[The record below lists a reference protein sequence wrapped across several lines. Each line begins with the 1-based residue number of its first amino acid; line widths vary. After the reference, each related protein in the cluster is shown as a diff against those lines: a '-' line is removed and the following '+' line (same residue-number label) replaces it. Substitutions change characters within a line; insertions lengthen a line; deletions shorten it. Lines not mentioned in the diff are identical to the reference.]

1 MLKQHVLTQYTSQLS
16 KILSSGQRFVKIE
29 SNSPPIINKLK
40 PMPSQKASAGVNESK
55 TLTENKLNR
64 QSSQQRI
71 VNWFLQAGIQEDSGS
86 FRTSTNNEKIRR
98 KREVLAQRKLIN
110 LEKIMGKALDFCLD
124 DGNEEELDPDWF
136 FSFVKMAEE
145 IFSPAM
151 QELWGKIFAV
161 ETARPGSFS
170 LKTLSMLK
178 QLTQKDAQI
187 FRHAVNLASKR
198 KGESTPKLL
207 LGYYQKTNLWSFFSS
222 NKEHRLNLAEF
233 SLGYPDVLSLMDLGL
248 IHHSEIESG
257 ELPSDI
263 ATEWRCAGQT
273 LYLAAKRKGTILMY
287 YKFTTTGAELCKLV
301 TRRQQDTYVKSLKTT
316 LFNAFD
322 IT

>member
-1 MLKQHVLTQYTSQLS
+1 
-16 KILSSGQRFVKIE
+16 
-29 SNSPPIINKLK
+29 
-40 PMPSQKASAGVNESK
+40 MPSQKAAAGVSETK
-55 TLTENKLNR
+55 TLSEIKLNR

-71 VNWFLQAGIQEDSGS
+71 TDWFSQVGVQGDNSPFKMS
-86 FRTSTNNEKIRR
+86 TSDEKIKR
-98 KREVLAQRKLIN
+98 KKEVLEQRKLIN
-110 LEKIMGKALDFCLD
+110 LEKILGKAIDFCLD
-124 DGNEEELDPDWF
+124 DGKEEELDPDWF

-145 IFSPAM
+145 IFSPTM

-170 LKTLSMLK
+170 LKTLGMLK

-187 FRHAVNLASKR
+187 FRNAVNLASKR

-222 NKEHRLNLAEF
+222 NKEQRLNLAEF
-233 SLGYPDVLSLMDLGL
+233 GLGYPDILSLMDLGL

-257 ELPSDI
+257 ELPLGIS
-263 ATEWRCAGQT
+263 TEWRCAGQT
-273 LYLAAKRKGTILMY
+273 LYLTTKRKGTILVY

-301 TRRQQDTYVKSLKTT
+301 TRKQQDAYVKSLKNT
-316 LFNAFD
+316 LSNAFNL
-322 IT
+322 I